1 MDEVSSAPVIAA
13 EAPVVIETPAPTP
26 VAIETPAP
34 APVATQPEVV
44 EAAPAQQAPV
54 QQAIE
59 GVEEAPAAAADKP
72 ERKPRQPRRRKAP
85 EPVVVA
91 DLSAVGLEMV
101 ETRADAVKAAPVVEE
116 EPAPRAPAKPA
127 AWQQKKAA
135 EDAAAEPL
143 VMVETQ
149 K

>member
-1 MDEVSSAPVIAA
+1 
-13 EAPVVIETPAPTP
+13 VIETPAPTP
-26 VAIETPAP
+26 VATEA
-34 APVATQPEVV
+34 AAVATQAEVV
-44 EAAPAQQAPV
+44 DAPPVLQEPV

-59 GVEEAPAAAADKP
+59 GVEDAPAVADKP

-85 EPVVVA
+85 DPVVVA

-101 ETRADAVKAAPVVEE
+101 ETRADAVKAAPVAEE

-127 AWQQKKAA
+127 AWQQKKTAD
-135 EDAAAEPL
+135 EAAAEPL